1 MHETNSANDKEKITI
16 CHKSYAGKKLA
27 STILDISSYF
37 VSKIGI
43 SVYRFLME
51 NDNHYIRICYL
62 LL

>member
-16 CHKSYAGKKLA
+16 RHKHNAGEKLA

-51 NDNHYIRICYL
+51 NVNHYIRIYYL

>member
-37 VSKIGI
+37 ASKIGI
-43 SVYRFLME
+43 TENVY
-51 NDNHYIRICYL
+51 HYIRIYNL

>member
-16 CHKSYAGKKLA
+16 RHNSYAGKKLA

-37 VSKIGI
+37 ASKIGI
-43 SVYRFLME
+43 SVYRFT
-51 NDNHYIRICYL
+51 DFFSYYIRIYYL

>member
-37 VSKIGI
+37 VSKIGT
-43 SVYRFLME
+43 SVLWKMLT
-51 NDNHYIRICYL
+51 II
-62 LL
+62 

>member
-37 VSKIGI
+37 ASKIGI
-43 SVYRFLME
+43 SVYRFIGLKE
-51 NDNHYIRICYL
+51 IFP
-62 LL
+62 

>member
-37 VSKIGI
+37 ASKIGI
-43 SVYRFLME
+43 SVYRLTSVLRK
-51 NDNHYIRICYL
+51 ILTII
-62 LL
+62 

>member
-37 VSKIGI
+37 VSKIIG
-43 SVYRFLME
+43 LME
-51 NDNHYIRICYL
+51 NVNHYIRIYYL